1 MIKFIFGDVFRFR
14 VGFVRGACWE
24 TASQKNKT
32 NRETPRDETG
42 KENQI

>member
-1 MIKFIFGDVFRFR
+1 MIKFIFGDLFRFR
-14 VGFVRGACWE
+14 VCFVRGARPRW
-24 TASQKNKT
+24 QKNKT